1 MLLGNYTRVPQ
12 LLSLHSGAC
21 KSQPLKQAHFR
32 IRALQQDKP
41 LQLEKACTQQGR
53 PKASISKYIK
63 ASQVV
68 LVVKN
73 LPVNAGNIKRRG
85 FNPWV
90 GKTPLEEG
98 MAI

>member
-12 LLSLHSGAC
+12 LVSLHSGAC

-41 LQLEKACTQQGR
+41 LQLEKACTKQGR
-53 PKASISKYIK
+53 PKEAISKYIK